1 MTDYRSFEIKDSRD
15 PNRTP
20 MQWNTAP
27 NAGFSTGKPED
38 MLV

>member
-1 MTDYRSFEIKDSRD
+1 MTDYRGFEIKDSRD

-20 MQWNTAP
+20 MQWNTNA

-38 MLV
+38 M